1 MMTCV
6 ALALLFGR
14 GDGAVLLALLAAL
27 FIGWTRVALGVHWPS
42 DVMAGWGI
50 GLVWMGM
57 AMSLRNAVAPVESG
71 EALVAEEDSGHLP
84 PADPL

>member
-6 ALALLFGR
+6 ALALVFGR

-27 FIGWTRVALGVHWPS
+27 FIGWTRIALGVHWPS

-50 GLVWMGM
+50 GLIWMGGD
-57 AMSLRNAVAPVESG
+57 E
-71 EALVAEEDSGHLP
+71 
-84 PADPL
+84 PAQRHRADRER